1 MKKLVPFLRLTRSW
15 SSNALLAGL
24 LTAAVVATPQT
35 TMARTVA
42 IQPPAAAVAG
52 QPLEIPNHLFT
63 LSHPIGQQR
72 LIQSDYRQ
80 AYWPLATYFETQ
92 RNQAYCSVAT
102 SVIALN
108 ALGLPRPA
116 TTLYPDFPFFT
127 QQDFFAVV
135 DKRIADPEVVSK
147 EGMTLDQLATVLG
160 QYPVH
165 IDKVSADTLDA
176 NQLRQL
182 LKKHLREQDRFVLFN
197 FNRRFI
203 GEVGG
208 GHWSPLAA
216 YHEASDSVLLM
227 DVARYKYPP
236 VWVPLADL
244 LRGAQDPDSV
254 SGKARGL
261 LVVTKKP

>member
-1 MKKLVPFLRLTRSW
+1 MKKILNWVHKARS
-15 SSNALLAGL
+15 SSSSALLASL
-24 LTAAVVATPQT
+24 LAISALSLPQLTLARDLAT
-35 TMARTVA
+35 
-42 IQPPAAAVAG
+42 PAAAVVVT
-52 QPLEIPNHLFT
+52 QPLEIPNQLFA

-72 LIQSDYRQ
+72 LLQSDYRQ

-127 QQDFFAVV
+127 QQDFFAGV
-135 DKRIADPEVVSK
+135 DKKLADPEVVAR
-147 EGMTLDQLATVLG
+147 EGMTMDQLSAVLTH
-160 QYPVH
+160 YAVTTE
-165 IDKVSADTLDA
+165 KVFGDTLDA
-176 NQLRQL
+176 PQLREL
-182 LKKHLREQDRFVLFN
+182 LKKHLREQDRFVLLN
-197 FNRRFI
+197 FNRRFTGEI
-203 GEVGG
+203 GA

-216 YHEASDSVLLM
+216 YHEPSDSVLLM

-236 VWVPLADL
+236 VWVPLTDL
-244 LRGAQDPDSV
+244 LTGAQDPDSL

-261 LVVTKKP
+261 LIISKKP

>member
-1 MKKLVPFLRLTRSW
+1 MKNPAQLLRQVR
-15 SSNALLAGL
+15 ARG
-24 LTAAVVATPQT
+24 TAAAIAAALAACALALPQT
-35 TMARTVA
+35 ALARD
-42 IQPPAAAVAG
+42 AAAATAAPVAG
-52 QPLEIPNHLFT
+52 QPLEIPNRLFA

-72 LIQSDYRQ
+72 LLQSDYRQ

-116 TTLYPDFPFFT
+116 TALYPDFPFFT
-127 QQDFFAVV
+127 QQDFFSGV
-135 DKRIADPEVVSK
+135 DKRIADPEIVAR
-147 EGMTLDQLATVLG
+147 EGMTLDQLSAVLTH
-160 QYPVH
+160 YPVAVE
-165 IDKVSADTLDA
+165 KVSADALDA
-176 NQLRQL
+176 GQLREL
-182 LKKHLREQDRFVLFN
+182 LKKHLREPDRFVLFN
-197 FNRRFI
+197 FNRSFI
-203 GEVGG
+203 GEIGS

-216 YHEASDSVLLM
+216 YHEASDTVLLM

-244 LRGAQDPDSV
+244 LRGAQDHDSL

-261 LVVTKKP
+261 LVISRNR

>member
-1 MKKLVPFLRLTRSW
+1 MTLSVSLRAAGRGGLARLLCRY
-15 SSNALLAGL
+15 ALLASFV
-24 LTAAVVATPQT
+24 AASFLA
-35 TMARTVA
+35 TVA
-42 IQPPAAAVAG
+42 PEAQARAPVAG
-52 QPLEIPNHLFT
+52 QPLFQIFCVLPQ
-63 LSHPIGQQR
+63 SQQR
-72 LIQSDYRQ
+72 LLQSSYNQ

-108 ALGLPRPA
+108 ALGIKRPA
-116 TTLYPDFPFFT
+116 TSLFPDYPFFT
-127 QQDFFAVV
+127 QQDFFAGV
-135 DKRIADPEVVSK
+135 DARTADPEVVAR
-147 EGMTLDQLATVLG
+147 EGMTLAQLGSVLASHA
-160 QYPVH
+160 VSVDS
-165 IDKVSADTLDA
+165 ISADTLDGA
-176 NQLRQL
+176 QLREL

-216 YHEASDSVLLM
+216 YHEASDTVLLM

-236 VWVPLADL
+236 VWVPLVDL
-244 LRGAQDPDSV
+244 LRGAQDHDSV

-261 LVVTKKP
+261 LIVSARHQP